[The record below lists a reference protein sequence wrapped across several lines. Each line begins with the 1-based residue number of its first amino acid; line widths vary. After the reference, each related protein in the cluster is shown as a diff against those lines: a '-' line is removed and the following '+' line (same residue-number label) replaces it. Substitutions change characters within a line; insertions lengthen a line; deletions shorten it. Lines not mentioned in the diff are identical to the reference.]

1 MEGCLLSL
9 LRHSRSQQR
18 PHRSHQRN
26 HRTGQTN
33 RQRLPQPHQ
42 LQTPNAPHRRRPRC
56 LHPHSTLKSPKTGT
70 PFLSF
75 ARGKIEK
82 RKFKRRCKAYPFDIE
97 NALFVG
103 IAGKNRV
110 RLYFCPISARQCAQ
124 LYAFSPATSSTRN
137 DPASHVARGPG
148 WLVFRAFSGGSRT
161 FRTTSLLLKIGP
173 SLSIRYNQFLGTR
186 HFKPFAGD

>member
-26 HRTGQTN
+26 HRTGQTH

-56 LHPHSTLKSPKTGT
+56 LHPHSTLKSL
-70 PFLSF
+70 LSF

-103 IAGKNRV
+103 IAGKKPGTPLFLPYFSQAV
-110 RLYFCPISARQCAQ
+110 R
-124 LYAFSPATSSTRN
+124 ATLRFQ
-137 DPASHVARGPG
+137 PGHVIDAER
-148 WLVFRAFSGGSRT
+148 
-161 FRTTSLLLKIGP
+161 P
-173 SLSIRYNQFLGTR
+173 SLPRSPRARLASLPRLQRGQSDLQDHEPAAQDRPESLDTIQSVPRHSALQTIRWR
-186 HFKPFAGD
+186 